1 MRSVAMRG
9 GFVHQALALED
20 AEAVLLVNGD
30 EAETREFHVVF
41 NQGMRADDELR
52 FARTNTIKGGGF
64 LRSFQAAD
72 EQLDAIA
79 GFGEDAARGK
89 KMLDGENLGWGHES
103 GLGAVFDGDDGGL
116 QRDNGFAAAD
126 VALEETIHGRGLLE
140 VGDDFRENALLRRRG
155 LKREDALQRFAHG
168 VFPQAEGDGVF
179 LATGLAIQSEAEL
192 IEEKFLED
200 EPLLRGG

>member
-52 FARTNTIKGGGF
+52 FARTNMIEGGGF

-72 EQLDAIA
+72 QQLDAIA
-79 GFGEDAARGK
+79 GFGEDAAGGK
-89 KMLDGENLGWGHES
+89 KMLDGENFRGGHES
-103 GLGAVFDGDDGGL
+103 GLRAVFDGDDGGL
-116 QRDNGFAAAD
+116 QR
-126 VALEETIHGRGLLE
+126 
-140 VGDDFRENALLRRRG
+140 
-155 LKREDALQRFAHG
+155 
-168 VFPQAEGDGVF
+168 
-179 LATGLAIQSEAEL
+179 
-192 IEEKFLED
+192 
-200 EPLLRGG
+200 

>member
-103 GLGAVFDGDDGGL
+103 GLGAVF
-116 QRDNGFAAAD
+116 
-126 VALEETIHGRGLLE
+126 
-140 VGDDFRENALLRRRG
+140 
-155 LKREDALQRFAHG
+155 
-168 VFPQAEGDGVF
+168 
-179 LATGLAIQSEAEL
+179 
-192 IEEKFLED
+192 
-200 EPLLRGG
+200 